1 MRVQEEAMAL
11 PLRLSFTVFVPSSVA
26 APVTANR
33 SEDEPFRSKTKL
45 LAFSES
51 VPAIVLFRVVPSA
64 KLSVAPL
71 ALRSEVSAD
80 KAEAPLKRRVPAVAE
95 TVPLFVLVPLS
106 VVTPRPEFT
115 RDPGPLRLLE
125 TV

>member
-1 MRVQEEAMAL
+1 MAP
-11 PLRLSFTVFVPSSVA
+11 PLRLSFTVFVPSNVA

-45 LAFSES
+45 LAFNAS
-51 VPAIVLFRVVPSA
+51 VPATVLFRVVPSA

-71 ALRSEVSAD
+71 ALRSEVLAD

-106 VVTPRPEFT
+106 VVTPKPEFT
-115 RDPGPLRLLE
+115 IDPEPLRLLE

>member
-1 MRVQEEAMAL
+1 MRIQEEAMAM
-11 PLRLSFTVFVPSSVA
+11 PLRLSFTEFVPMSVA
-26 APVTANR
+26 APVTAKR

-45 LAFSES
+45 LASS
-51 VPAIVLFRVVPSA
+51 VRVPAIVLFRVVPSA

-71 ALRSEVSAD
+71 ALRSEVLAD

-115 RDPGPLRLLE
+115 RDPEPLRLLE

>member
-1 MRVQEEAMAL
+1 MAL
-11 PLRLSFTVFVPSSVA
+11 PLRLSFTVFVPMSVA
-26 APVTANR
+26 APVTAKR
-33 SEDEPFRSKTKL
+33 SEAEPFRSKTKE
-45 LAFSES
+45 LAFSER

-71 ALRSEVSAD
+71 ALRSEVLAD
-80 KAEAPLKRRVPAVAE
+80 RAEAPLKRRVPAVAE

-106 VVTPRPEFT
+106 VVTPRAEFT
-115 RDPGPLRLLE
+115 RDPEPLRLLD

>member
-11 PLRLSFTVFVPSSVA
+11 PLRFSFTEFVPSSVA

-33 SEDEPFRSKTKL
+33 SEDEPSKSKTKL
-45 LAFSES
+45 LAFSVS

-95 TVPLFVLVPLS
+95 TVPLFVLLPLS
-106 VVTPRPEFT
+106 VVTPRPEFV
-115 RDPGPLRLLE
+115 RDPEPLRLLE
-125 TV
+125 IV